1 MKVREIMTKEV
12 HCCRPDSTARH
23 ALALMWKHDVG
34 VLPLVDGQDHVVGVV
49 TDRDIA
55 MALGLRNVAPNAL
68 QVNEITSHEVWSV
81 DPTSSIEDAEK
92 MLEQKQVRRLP
103 VIEGG
108 KLVGVVTLAD
118 LARAKGVP
126 DRKVADA
133 YAAITEPRN
142 DQNAPTT

>member
-1 MKVREIMTKEV
+1 MKVREIMTKQV
-12 HCCRPDSTARH
+12 HRCRPDSTARH

-34 VLPLVDGQDHVVGVV
+34 VLPLVDGHDRVVGVI

-68 QVNEITSHEVWSV
+68 HVGEITTHEVF
-81 DPTSSIEDAEK
+81 SIEPDATIEEAEEV
-92 MLEQKQVRRLP
+92 LEQRQVRRLP
-103 VIEGG
+103 VLEGG
-108 KLVGVVTLAD
+108 RLVGVVTLAD
-118 LARAKGVP
+118 LARARDVP